1 MFFDRDNKKLKGI
14 FYFLITTFIC
24 IYFSLQI
31 CLHVFFLLLLYL
43 NVYYLGVDALM
54 KEVEA
59 YFGGSLDIL
68 VNNVGT
74 NVRKPTVEYS
84 EEEYDHIMNTNLK
97 SVYKLCQRSFPYLKN
112 SMEGSTSIIM
122 IGSVAGL
129 TGIRSG
135 TVYGMTKAAMAQLT
149 TNLASEWAKDG
160 IRVNN
165 VAPWYIE
172 TPLVES
178 VLSKP
183 DVLKEIVERTPMGRV
198 GQPQEV
204 SGLVAFLA
212 MPTSTFITGQNI
224 AVDGGFVKNSFY

>member
-1 MFFDRDNKKLKGI
+1 
-14 FYFLITTFIC
+14 
-24 IYFSLQI
+24 
-31 CLHVFFLLLLYL
+31 
-43 NVYYLGVDALM
+43 M
-54 KEVEA
+54 KEVES

-74 NVRKPTVEYS
+74 NVRKPTIEYS
-84 EEEYDHIMNTNLK
+84 EEEYDQIMNTNIK
-97 SVYKLCQRSFPYLKN
+97 SVYKLCQRSYNYLKN
-112 SMEGSTSIIM
+112 SMEGNASIIM

-129 TGIRSG
+129 TGVKSG
-135 TVYGMTKAAMAQLT
+135 TVYSMTKAAMAQLT

-172 TPLVES
+172 TPLVEA

-183 DVLKEIVERTPMGRV
+183 DYLAEILERTPMGRV

-212 MPTSTFITGQNI
+212 MATSTYITGQSI
-224 AVDGGFVKNSFY
+224 SVDGGFVKNSFY

>member
-1 MFFDRDNKKLKGI
+1 MNE
-14 FYFLITTFIC
+14 
-24 IYFSLQI
+24 
-31 CLHVFFLLLLYL
+31 
-43 NVYYLGVDALM
+43 VDS
-54 KEVEA
+54 

-74 NVRKPTVEYS
+74 NTRKPTIEYTES
-84 EEEYDHIMNTNLK
+84 EYDHIMNTNLK
-97 SVYKLCQRSFPYLKN
+97 SVYKLCQRSHSYLKN
-112 SMEGSTSIIM
+112 SAEGSASIIM

-135 TVYGMTKAAMAQLT
+135 SIYGMSKAAMAQLT
-149 TNLASEWAKDG
+149 TNLASEWAKDR

-172 TPLVES
+172 TPLVAP

-183 DVLKEIVERTPMGRV
+183 EYLKEIHDRTPMGRV
-198 GQPQEV
+198 GQPDEV

-212 MPTSTFITGQNI
+212 MSTSTFITGQNI
-224 AVDGGFVKNSFY
+224 AVDGGFVKNSF